1 MPDFIDRLG
10 AELTRAASA
19 EPQSSR
25 RARWRPRWLRS
36 MPPRPLLVVPALAVL
51 GTGAALTAGI
61 LLTGTPVGPQ
71 VAPTPTAG
79 YEAAN
84 PATTTLLPLHVAD
97 PAGGLPWGLRT
108 VRTTRDDVCLQVG
121 RLADGTIGALGE
133 DGSFGNDQRFHP
145 FSDNYQ
151 DPEGCVP
158 LDADGHGF
166 TNAVIWGLPTSA
178 MAGGG
183 CLADFSRRRLIRC
196 PTHDTRDVY
205 FGLLGPDAASI
216 TYVSAGR
223 QTVSEPTV
231 GSDGAYLIVTPA
243 RRGEEQGDGSGFT
256 ALLKTGPIQAVTYH
270 DGHTCRPT
278 TVSACALVGFVAP
291 NAPHLTPAALASPIH
306 VREIPARSS
315 TPPQRLFKITYTARV
330 AVTSTAS
337 FYYISLFFP
346 PNPNSSGCH
355 QIATGSPTT
364 ADIRA
369 GQQLVDTEPVLASC
383 HGIIRGLVRYHPASA
398 IHSGAPEPDPTDPGD
413 ITVGRFSLR
422 FP

>member
-1 MPDFIDRLG
+1 M
-10 AELTRAASA
+10 
-19 EPQSSR
+19 SS
-25 RARWRPRWLRS
+25 
-36 MPPRPLLVVPALAVL
+36 RPLLVVPALAVL
-51 GTGAALTAGI
+51 GTGAALAAGI
-61 LLTGTPVGPQ
+61 LLSGTPVGPQ

-79 YEAAN
+79 YGAAN
-84 PATTTLLPLHVAD
+84 PASTTLLPLHVAD

-183 CLADFSRRRLIRC
+183 CLADFSRRRLIPC

-216 TYVSAGR
+216 TYASAGG

-256 ALLKTGPIQAVTYH
+256 ALLKTGAIRAVTYD
-270 DGHTCRPT
+270 DGHACRPT

-291 NAPHLTPAALASPIH
+291 NLDLAVVVES
-306 VREIPARSS
+306 R
-315 TPPQRLFKITYTARV
+315 RL
-330 AVTSTAS
+330 
-337 FYYISLFFP
+337 
-346 PNPNSSGCH
+346 
-355 QIATGSPTT
+355 Q
-364 ADIRA
+364 
-369 GQQLVDTEPVLASC
+369 
-383 HGIIRGLVRYHPASA
+383 
-398 IHSGAPEPDPTDPGD
+398 
-413 ITVGRFSLR
+413 
-422 FP
+422 